1 MPISEVAA
9 ANVLNK
15 EFGAV
20 NYTAVATYWIGFRNG
35 GVELTDADSPNY
47 SRIESVNDTTN
58 WPSVATRTK
67 ENGTAITTPQ
77 ADGDWLEADEV
88 VLYDAETAGN
98 ARYSGFLDQPFALRT
113 GQSRSFAPGALRVK
127 AV

>member
-15 EFGAV
+15 ELGGEDYDPV
-20 NYTAVATYWIGFRNG
+20 ESYWIGFRNG
-35 GVELTDADSPNY
+35 GVELSDGDSPNY

-98 ARYSGFLDQPFALRT
+98 VRYSGFLDQPFALRT
-113 GQSRSFAPGALRVK
+113 GQSRSFAAGAIKVK